1 MGAPSGENMQPHV
14 FTVYTGQ
21 LIQLLSNVKFKTDVM
36 DVEEGEA
43 YSFSV
48 WLVWYSDTSE

>member
-36 DVEEGEA
+36 DVEEGDA

>member
-21 LIQLLSNVKFKTDVM
+21 LTQLLSNVKFKTDVM
-36 DVEEGEA
+36 DVEEGDA

-48 WLVWYSDTSE
+48 